1 MLMDQQQFIEDLF
14 EKGVLVNKELVEKGI
29 NSELLLKVEAEGD
42 LIVLNSDYMDI
53 ISQQTSLVDWYEVD
67 SQRVDAEKGSD
78 ELYQNHL
85 QHFKKATLALQT
97 PQFNQQQDITGLE
110 TSITNSVQSSSNF
123 QTENNT
129 NTVLDNNLTAP
140 APPFVGSYK
149 VCIVVSHSNVAKKY
163 EIKDF
168 TNFFL
173 SRYRFLEGILRHRT
187 ELEGVSA
194 ISRVLG
200 KKEKEK
206 VSIIGL
212 IEEIA
217 LSKNGNL
224 MITLEDPTGKIKLM
238 VSKNKKDLWDA
249 AKDLVNDE
257 VIGASGMSGD
267 KIIFADNIV
276 WPEVPSDHGLKK
288 GEIEEYVIFLSD
300 IHVGSTLFLKEEFER
315 FISWIRGEAGSDTQ
329 KELAAKVKY
338 IIIAGDLVDGIGIYP
353 SQEVELEIKDIKKQ
367 YEEFARLIKQIP
379 VEKHIVM
386 CPGNHDV
393 VHLAEPQ
400 TAFYKEYSAA
410 LFEMPNVT
418 LVSNPA
424 MVNIGKTETFSGFD
438 VLLYHGYSF
447 DYYVSNVESI
457 RNQGGYH
464 RADLLMKFLLKRR
477 HLAPSFKSTPYFPAH
492 HEDPL
497 LITKIPDFFVTGHIH
512 YSKVANYKG
521 ITLLSGSCWQGKT
534 SFQEKMGHEPEPARV
549 PLVNLKTREV
559 KVLKFI

>member
-1 MLMDQQQFIEDLF
+1 
-14 EKGVLVNKELVEKGI
+14 
-29 NSELLLKVEAEGD
+29 
-42 LIVLNSDYMDI
+42 
-53 ISQQTSLVDWYEVD
+53 
-67 SQRVDAEKGSD
+67 
-78 ELYQNHL
+78 
-85 QHFKKATLALQT
+85 
-97 PQFNQQQDITGLE
+97 
-110 TSITNSVQSSSNF
+110 
-123 QTENNT
+123 
-129 NTVLDNNLTAP
+129 
-140 APPFVGSYK
+140 
-149 VCIVVSHSNVAKKY
+149 
-163 EIKDF
+163 
-168 TNFFL
+168 
-173 SRYRFLEGILRHRT
+173 
-187 ELEGVSA
+187 
-194 ISRVLG
+194 
-200 KKEKEK
+200 
-206 VSIIGL
+206 L

-224 MITLEDPTGKIKLM
+224 MVTLEDPTGKIKLM

-257 VIGASGMSGD
+257 VVGVSGMSGD

-300 IHVGSTLFLKEEFER
+300 IHVGSTLFLKEEFGR
-315 FISWIRGEAGSDTQ
+315 FISWIRGEAGSDAQ

-353 SQEVELEIKDIKKQ
+353 SQEAELEIKDIKKQ

-379 VEKHIVM
+379 IEKHIVM

-400 TAFYKEYSAA
+400 TAFYKDYSAA

-492 HEDPL
+492 HDDPL